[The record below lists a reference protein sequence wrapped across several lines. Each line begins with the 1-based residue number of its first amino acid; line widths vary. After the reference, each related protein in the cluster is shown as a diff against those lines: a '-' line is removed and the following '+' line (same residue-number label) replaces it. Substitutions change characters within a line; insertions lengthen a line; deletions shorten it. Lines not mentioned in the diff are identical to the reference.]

1 MDRRTLLT
9 SVAVGAAVG
18 VGAGMGYARVAGD
31 GGESAQGPTARA
43 GSRPA
48 GSVVRLNMV
57 TSWPKN
63 MPGLGE
69 AAERVA
75 ATASELS
82 GGTLEIKVYAAGE
95 LVGAFE
101 VFDAVATGAADL
113 YHAADY
119 YWQGKHPAYPFFTAV
134 PFGMT
139 ALEQLAWIDYG
150 GGAQLW
156 EELGAQF
163 GIVPMAAANTCHQT
177 GGWFKRALS
186 GLADLRGLKMRIPG
200 IGGEMIRRLGGAA
213 VAIPGGEIFQSLQ
226 SGVIDAAEFVGPW
239 NDMGLGF
246 YREAPFYYGPGL
258 HEPGAILAVGVN
270 KRVFDALS
278 AEHQAILRASCRA
291 VVNWSMGEFTWR
303 NAEALQ
309 VLARDHGVRIRP
321 FPDDIMAAAAAVS
334 REIWAEAGATDAI
347 GRRIYESF
355 TTALGV
361 LRPWT
366 EGVEGR
372 YYPLRQ
378 TFLDTD

>member
-18 VGAGMGYARVAGD
+18 AGAGFGVTQVAGA
-31 GGESAQGPTARA
+31 GPQRAAGRAAQ
-43 GSRPA
+43 S
-48 GSVVRLNMV
+48 SVQGASVRLNMV
-57 TSWPKN
+57 TTWPKN

-75 ATASELS
+75 ATARELS
-82 GGTLEIKVYAAGE
+82 GGGLDIKVYAAGE

-101 VFDAVATGAADL
+101 VFDAVATGAADM
-113 YHAADY
+113 YHGADY

-139 ALEQLAWIDYG
+139 AMEQLAWIDYG
-150 GGAQLW
+150 GGRQLW

-163 GIVPMAAANTCHQT
+163 GIVPMAAANSCHQT
-177 GGWFKRALS
+177 GGWFKRELRGLS
-186 GLADLRGLKMRIPG
+186 DLRGLKMRIPG

-239 NDMGLGF
+239 NDLGLGF
-246 YREAPFYYGPGL
+246 YREAPFYYGPGM
-258 HEPGAILAVGVN
+258 HEPGAMLALGIN
-270 KRVFDALS
+270 KKVFDSLS
-278 AEHQAILRASCRA
+278 AEYQAILRASCRA
-291 VVNWSMGEFTWR
+291 VNDWSIGEFTWR
-303 NAEALQ
+303 NAEALG
-309 VLARDHGVRIRP
+309 VLARDHDIRIRP
-321 FPDDIMAAAAAVS
+321 FPDDIMAAAAKVS
-334 REIWAEAGATDAI
+334 REIWAEAGATDAL
-347 GRRIYESF
+347 GKRIYESF
-355 TTALGV
+355 TAAMRT

-372 YYPLRQ
+372 YYALRQ
-378 TFLDTD
+378 AALGQD

>member
-18 VGAGMGYARVAGD
+18 VGAGFGYTRVAGA
-31 GGESAQGPTARA
+31 GGGAGPAAGRA
-43 GSRPA
+43 ASRPT

-75 ATASELS
+75 ATALELS

-150 GGAQLW
+150 GGAALW

-177 GGWFKRALS
+177 GGWFKRELR
-186 GLADLRGLKMRIPG
+186 GLDDLRGLKMRIPG

-270 KRVFDALS
+270 KGVFDRLS
-278 AEHQAILRASCRA
+278 TEHQAILRAACRS

-321 FPDDIMAAAAAVS
+321 FPDDIMAAAARVS
-334 REIWAEAGATDAI
+334 REIWAEAGGTDAL
-347 GRRIYESF
+347 GRRIYDSF
-355 TTALGV
+355 TAGLRT

-366 EGVEGR
+366 EGVEGH
-372 YYPLRQ
+372 YYALRQ
-378 TFLDTD
+378 SFLSQD

>member
-18 VGAGMGYARVAGD
+18 VGAGFGYTQVAGST
-31 GGESAQGPTARA
+31 GGVGPAAGRA
-43 GSRPA
+43 ASRPV

-63 MPGLGE
+63 MPGLGQ
-69 AAERVA
+69 AADRVA
-75 ATASELS
+75 ATALELS

-101 VFDAVATGAADL
+101 VFDSVATGAADL

-139 ALEQLAWIDYG
+139 AMEQLAWIDHG
-150 GGAQLW
+150 GGAALW

-163 GIVPMAAANTCHQT
+163 NIVPMAAANTCHQT
-177 GGWFKRALS
+177 GGWFKRELRS
-186 GLADLRGLKMRIPG
+186 LEDLRGLKMRIPG

-258 HEPGAILAVGVN
+258 HEPGAVLAVGVN
-270 KRVFDALS
+270 KRTFESLS
-278 AEHQAILRASCRA
+278 TEHQAILRASCRT
-291 VVNWSMGEFTWR
+291 VVDWSMGEFTWR

-321 FPDDIMAAAAAVS
+321 FPDDIMAAAATVS
-334 REIWAEAGATDAI
+334 REIWAEAGSSDDR

-355 TTALGV
+355 TTALRTM
-361 LRPWT
+361 RPWT

-372 YYPLRQ
+372 YYALRQ
-378 TFLDTD
+378 NFLGQD